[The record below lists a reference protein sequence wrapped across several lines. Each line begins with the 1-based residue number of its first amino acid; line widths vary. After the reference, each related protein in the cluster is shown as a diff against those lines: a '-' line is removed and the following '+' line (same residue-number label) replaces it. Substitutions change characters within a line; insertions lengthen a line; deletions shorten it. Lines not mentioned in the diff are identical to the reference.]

1 MKIDIGHIVCAVD
14 FSDFSRRALD
24 HAVAIAKW
32 YDARLTVMYAYSVP
46 LATLASAPLLS
57 PAPMEVA
64 ALLPADRELVRHQ
77 LLEFLPRAAAGLP
90 VECRVVEGDVASEIL
105 AAAGTAD
112 LLVVGTHGRSGFER
126 LVLGSVAERLLR
138 QAPCPLLIV
147 PRASPDATDTV
158 PQLFHHI
165 VAAIDFSPSS
175 AHAAAFA
182 ISLAEE
188 ADAHLTLVHAL
199 DLPPAVET
207 WIVESEAG
215 TARLREWQQGAS
227 ARLHDLV
234 PADAGTYCH
243 VEERVDAGAASRVI
257 LDVAAAR
264 HAGLLVIGA
273 HGGGSLDRLF
283 VGSTAQRV
291 VRQAAC
297 PVLIVRVVE
306 SGAAGAQAVDHRAQV
321 QVRR

>member
-1 MKIDIGHIVCAVD
+1 MIQIRHIVCCVD

-32 YDARLTVMYAYSVP
+32 YEARLTVMYAYGIP
-46 LATLASAPLLS
+46 LAALASAPLLS

-64 ALLPADRELVRHQ
+64 ALLPADRESLRHQ
-77 LLEFLPRAAAGLP
+77 LLEFLPRAAAGMP
-90 VECRVVEGDVASEIL
+90 IECRVVEGEVATEIL

-112 LLVVGTHGRSGFER
+112 LVVVGTHWRSGFER

-138 QAPCPLLIV
+138 QARCPLLIV

-175 AHAAAFA
+175 AYAAAFA

-199 DLPPAVET
+199 DLSPAVET

-215 TARLREWQQGAS
+215 SSRLQQWQQGAS

-243 VEERVDAGAASRVI
+243 VEEQVEAGSASRVI

-264 HAGLLVIGA
+264 GAGLIVIGA
-273 HGGGSLDRLF
+273 HGGGPLDRLF

-297 PVLIVRVVE
+297 PVLIVRATQ
-306 SGAAGAQAVDHRAQV
+306 STTGSTP
-321 QVRR
+321 

>member
-1 MKIDIGHIVCAVD
+1 MKIEVRHIVCAVD

-32 YDARLTVMYAYSVP
+32 YEARLTVMYAYGVP
-46 LATLASAPLLS
+46 LAALASAPLLS
-57 PAPMEVA
+57 PAPMEVV
-64 ALLPADRELVRHQ
+64 ALLPADRESLRRQ
-77 LLEFLPRAAAGLP
+77 LLDFLPRAAAGVP
-90 VECRVVEGDVASEIL
+90 IECRVVEGDVATEIL
-105 AAAGTAD
+105 AAAATAD

-147 PRASPDATDTV
+147 PRASADATDTV

-165 VAAIDFSPSS
+165 VAATDFSEAS

-215 TARLREWQQGAS
+215 SSRLQQWQQGAS
-227 ARLHDLV
+227 GRLHELV
-234 PADAGTYCH
+234 PNDAGTYCH
-243 VEERVDAGAASRVI
+243 VEERVESGSAARVI
-257 LDVAAAR
+257 LDVAAER
-264 HAGLLVIGA
+264 HAGLIVIGA
-273 HGGGSLDRLF
+273 HGGGPLERMF

-291 VRQAAC
+291 VRQAPC
-297 PVLIVRVVE
+297 PVLIVRATQ
-306 SGAAGAQAVDHRAQV
+306 SPTGSTP
-321 QVRR
+321 

>member
-1 MKIDIGHIVCAVD
+1 MIQIRHILCCVD

-32 YDARLTVMYAYSVP
+32 YDARLTVMYAYSIP
-46 LATLASAPLLS
+46 MAALASAPLLS

-64 ALLPADRELVRHQ
+64 VLSPTDRESLRRQLV
-77 LLEFLPRAAAGLP
+77 ECLPRSAAGIP
-90 VECRVVEGDVASEIL
+90 IDCRVVEGDVATEIL

-138 QAPCPLLIV
+138 QARCPLLIV

-175 AHAAAFA
+175 DHAAAFA

-188 ADAHLTLVHAL
+188 ADADLTLVHAL
-199 DLPPAVET
+199 DLSPAVET

-215 TARLREWQQGAS
+215 TSRLRHWQHDVS
-227 ARLHDLV
+227 VRLHDLV
-234 PADAGTYCH
+234 PSDAGTYCH
-243 VEERVDAGAASRVI
+243 IEEQVEAGSASRVI

-264 HAGLLVIGA
+264 RAGLIVIGA

-291 VRQAAC
+291 VREAAC
-297 PVLIVRVVE
+297 PVLIVRASE
-306 SGAAGAQAVDHRAQV
+306 STAGTTP
-321 QVRR
+321 

>member
-1 MKIDIGHIVCAVD
+1 MIQVRHIVCCVD

-24 HAVAIAKW
+24 HAVAVAKW
-32 YDARLTVMYAYSVP
+32 YEARLTVMHAYNIP
-46 LATLASAPLLS
+46 LATLASAPFLS
-57 PAPMEVA
+57 PVPADAVA
-64 ALLPADRELVRHQ
+64 LAPADRESLQRQ
-77 LLEFLPRAAAGLP
+77 LEALLPQGAAAGIS
-90 VECRVVEGDVASEIL
+90 VEYRIVEGDVATAIL
-105 AAAGTAD
+105 RAAESAD
-112 LLVVGTHGRSGFER
+112 LLVVGTHGRSGFAR

-158 PQLFHHI
+158 PRLFHHI
-165 VAAIDFSPSS
+165 VAAVDFSPAS

-182 ISLAEE
+182 MSLAEE

-215 TARLREWQQGAS
+215 STRLQQWRQAAS
-227 ARLHDLV
+227 GRLDDLV
-234 PADAGTYCH
+234 PADARTYCH
-243 VEERVDAGAASRVI
+243 VEERVEAGPASRVI
-257 LDVAAAR
+257 LDVAAER
-264 HAGLLVIGA
+264 HAGLIVIGA
-273 HGGGSLDRLF
+273 HSRSPLERMF

-297 PVLIVRVVE
+297 PVLIVGGVE
-306 SGAAGAQAVDHRAQV
+306 PAAGEAP
-321 QVRR
+321 

>member
-1 MKIDIGHIVCAVD
+1 
-14 FSDFSRRALD
+14 
-24 HAVAIAKW
+24 
-32 YDARLTVMYAYSVP
+32 
-46 LATLASAPLLS
+46 
-57 PAPMEVA
+57 
-64 ALLPADRELVRHQ
+64 
-77 LLEFLPRAAAGLP
+77 
-90 VECRVVEGDVASEIL
+90 
-105 AAAGTAD
+105 
-112 LLVVGTHGRSGFER
+112 ER

-165 VAAIDFSPSS
+165 VAAVDFSPAS

-182 ISLAEE
+182 MSLAEE

-215 TARLREWQQGAS
+215 STRLQQWRQAAS
-227 ARLHDLV
+227 RRLDDLV
-234 PADAGTYCH
+234 PPDARTYCH
-243 VEERVDAGAASRVI
+243 VEERVEAGPASRVI
-257 LDVAAAR
+257 LDVAAER
-264 HAGLLVIGA
+264 HAGLIVIGA
-273 HGGGSLDRLF
+273 HSRSPLERMF

-297 PVLIVRVVE
+297 PVLIVGGVE
-306 SGAAGAQAVDHRAQV
+306 PAAGEAP
-321 QVRR
+321 